1 MVTLFQQAGTGAKAW
16 VMVYFLLESE
26 GCAYTL
32 PATQNNRR
40 HTLWIVLALAWP
52 TMLEQLLQVAAQYV
66 DSAMV
71 GRLGAAATAAVG
83 ATTTINWLV
92 GSSISALGVGFLAY
106 IAREYGAKR
115 YENAAKAVGQSVLA
129 ALVSGAVF
137 TVATLSLSGL
147 IPGWMNADEAIRPEA
162 SRYFFI
168 IYTPMLL
175 RAASVIFGTA
185 LRASGDTRTPMKVN
199 LLMNLVNV
207 ILNYLLIYPTRDVT
221 LLGLTLRMPGA
232 GLGVTGAAIGTAVGF
247 AVGGVAMT
255 AALWRHPQISPKG
268 QSLKPDW
275 KIMKP
280 CLKVALP
287 AALQRFGTSF
297 GYVAFASLINSL
309 GTVSTAAHS
318 IANTAESA
326 FYIPAYGIQTAAATL
341 SGNASGM
348 KDRDYMRSITRT
360 LLVLEPALMAVSGA
374 ALFLLAP
381 RMMALFTSDAE
392 VIRLGT
398 AVLRMVAV
406 TEPLYGI
413 AVVLEGIFMGVG
425 DTMYAFV
432 CNICGMWG
440 VRVLGTLILVRFMGC
455 GLTAAWGAMIAHN
468 ILLCLMLVIHY
479 RNGRWNPLVSGDK
492 F

>member
-1 MVTLFQQAGTGAKAW
+1 MQTKAKNGRA
-16 VMVYFLLESE
+16 
-26 GCAYTL
+26 
-32 PATQNNRR
+32 
-40 HTLWIVLALAWP
+40 TLWIVLALAWP

-92 GSSISALGVGFLAY
+92 GSSLSALGIGFLAY
-106 IAREYGAKR
+106 IAREYGAR
-115 YENAAKAVGQSVLA
+115 RFENAARAAAQSALAVLVAGGA
-129 ALVSGAVF
+129 FTAL
-137 TVATLSLSGL
+137 TLSLSPF
-147 IPGWMNADEAIRPEA
+147 IPGWMNADAAIRPEA

-175 RAASVIFGTA
+175 RAATVIFGTV

-199 LLMNLVNV
+199 LLVNAVNV
-207 ILNYLLIYPTRDVT
+207 VMNFLLIYPARDAV
-221 LLGLTLRMPGA
+221 LLGVNVRIPGA
-232 GLGVTGAAIGTAVGF
+232 GMGVTGAAIGTAAGF

-255 AALWRHPQISPKG
+255 AALWRHPRISPRG
-268 QSLKPDW
+268 HSLRPDGA
-275 KIMKP
+275 ILRP
-280 CLKVALP
+280 CLRVALP

-297 GYVAFASLINSL
+297 GYVAFASVINSL

-341 SGNASGM
+341 SGNANGM
-348 KDRDYMRSITRT
+348 KDQTYMKSITRT
-360 LLVLEPALMAVSGA
+360 LLILEPALMAVSGA
-374 ALFLLAP
+374 LLFWLAP
-381 RMMALFTSDAE
+381 RMMAMFTPDGE

-398 AVLRMVAV
+398 TVLRMVAV
-406 TEPLYGI
+406 SEPLYGV

-425 DTMYAFV
+425 DTMYAFA
-432 CNICGMWG
+432 CNVLGMWG
-440 VRVLGTLILVRFMGC
+440 VRVLGTVILVRVMGF

-468 ILLCLMLVIHY
+468 MLLCALFALHY
-479 RNGRWNPLVSGDK
+479 RRGRWNPLVSGEK

>member
-1 MVTLFQQAGTGAKAW
+1 
-16 VMVYFLLESE
+16 
-26 GCAYTL
+26 
-32 PATQNNRR
+32 
-40 HTLWIVLALAWP
+40 
-52 TMLEQLLQVAAQYV
+52 
-66 DSAMV
+66 
-71 GRLGAAATAAVG
+71 
-83 ATTTINWLV
+83 
-92 GSSISALGVGFLAY
+92 VGFLAFL
-106 IAREYGAKR
+106 AREYGAGR
-115 YENAAKAVGQSVLA
+115 YENASRAVAQSVTA
-129 ALVSGAVF
+129 ALVSGLGF
-137 TVATLSLSGL
+137 TALTLSLSGF
-147 IPGWMNADEAIRPEA
+147 IPRWMNASEAIRPQA

-175 RAASVIFGTA
+175 RAASVIFGTV

-199 LLMNLVNV
+199 LLTNIVNV
-207 ILNYLLIYPTRDVT
+207 ILNYLLIYPTRDVN
-221 LLGLTLRMPGA
+221 LPGLAVRMPGA

-247 AVGGVAMT
+247 TVGGIAMS
-255 AALWRHPQISPKG
+255 AALWRHPRISPRG
-268 QSLKPDW
+268 QSLRPDW
-275 KIMKP
+275 TIMKP

-297 GYVAFASLINSL
+297 GYVAFASLVNAL

-341 SGNASGM
+341 SGNANGM
-348 KDRDYMRSITRT
+348 KDQQYMKSITRT
-360 LLVLEPALMAVSGA
+360 LLILEPALMAVSGT

-381 RMMALFTSDAE
+381 RMMAMFTPDQE
-392 VIRLGT
+392 VIRLGST
-398 AVLRMVAV
+398 VLRMVAV

-432 CNICGMWG
+432 CNIAGMWG
-440 VRVLGTLILVRFMGC
+440 VRVLGTAILTRGLGL

-468 ILLCLMLVIHY
+468 ILLCALFAIHY
-479 RNGRWNPLVSGDK
+479 RSGSWNPLLNGEK

>member
-1 MVTLFQQAGTGAKAW
+1 MGLRAKD
-16 VMVYFLLESE
+16 
-26 GCAYTL
+26 G
-32 PATQNNRR
+32 RR
-40 HTLWIVLALAWP
+40 TLWVVLALAWP

-71 GRLGAAATAAVG
+71 GRLGAAATASVG
-83 ATTTINWLV
+83 ATVPINWMV
-92 GSSISALGVGFLAY
+92 GSTLSALGIGFLAY
-106 IAREYGAKR
+106 IAREYGAGR
-115 YENAAKAVGQSVLA
+115 FENASRAVAQSVSA
-129 ALVSGAVF
+129 ALIAGLGF
-137 TVATLSLSGL
+137 TALTLGLSQY
-147 IPGWMNADEAIRPEA
+147 IPGWMNAAEDIRETA

-175 RAASVIFGTA
+175 RAATVIFGTV

-199 LLMNLVNV
+199 MLVNGV
-207 ILNYLLIYPTRDVT
+207 NVVLNYLLIYETRDVT
-221 LLGLTLRMPGA
+221 LLGLTVRMPGA
-232 GLGVTGAAIGTAVGF
+232 GLGVIGAAIGTAAGF

-255 AALWRHPQISPKG
+255 LALWRHPRISPKG

-275 KIMKP
+275 TILKP

-297 GYVAFASLINSL
+297 GYVAFASVINSL
-309 GTVSTAAHS
+309 GTVATAAHS

-341 SGNASGM
+341 SGNAGGM
-348 KDRDYMRSITRT
+348 RDQKYMKAITRT
-360 LLVLEPALMAVSGA
+360 LLILEPTLMAVSGA
-374 ALFLLAP
+374 TLFILAP
-381 RMMALFTSDAE
+381 RMMAMFTPDQQ
-392 VIRLGT
+392 VIRLGST
-398 AVLRMVAV
+398 VLRMVAV

-432 CNICGMWG
+432 CNIVGMWG
-440 VRVLGTLILVRFMGC
+440 LRVLGTVVLVHGFEL

-468 ILLCLMLVIHY
+468 ILLCALFAIHY
-479 RNGRWNPLVSGDK
+479 KNGKWNPILSGEK

>member
-1 MVTLFQQAGTGAKAW
+1 MGLRAKD
-16 VMVYFLLESE
+16 
-26 GCAYTL
+26 G
-32 PATQNNRR
+32 RR
-40 HTLWIVLALAWP
+40 TLWVVLALAWP

-71 GRLGAAATAAVG
+71 GRLGAAATASVG
-83 ATTTINWLV
+83 ATVTINWMV
-92 GSSISALGVGFLAY
+92 GSTLSALGIGFLAY
-106 IAREYGAKR
+106 IAREYGAGR
-115 YENAAKAVGQSVLA
+115 FENASRAVAQSVSA
-129 ALVSGAVF
+129 ALIAGLGF
-137 TVATLSLSGL
+137 TALTLGLSQY
-147 IPGWMNADEAIRPEA
+147 IPGWMNAAEDIRETA

-175 RAASVIFGTA
+175 RAATVIFGTV

-199 LLMNLVNV
+199 LLVNGVNV
-207 ILNYLLIYPTRDVT
+207 VLNYLLIYETRDVT
-221 LLGLTLRMPGA
+221 LLGLTVRMPGA
-232 GLGVTGAAIGTAVGF
+232 GLGVIGAAIGTAAGF

-255 AALWRHPQISPKG
+255 LALWRHPRISPKG

-275 KIMKP
+275 TILKP

-297 GYVAFASLINSL
+297 GYVAFASVINSL
-309 GTVSTAAHS
+309 GTVATAAHS

-341 SGNASGM
+341 SGNAGGM
-348 KDRDYMRSITRT
+348 RDQKYMKAITRT
-360 LLVLEPALMAVSGA
+360 LLILEPTLMAVSGA
-374 ALFLLAP
+374 TLFILAP
-381 RMMALFTSDAE
+381 RMMAMFTPDQQ
-392 VIRLGT
+392 VIRLGST
-398 AVLRMVAV
+398 VLRMVAV

-432 CNICGMWG
+432 CNIVGMWG
-440 VRVLGTLILVRFMGC
+440 LRVLGTVVLVHGFEL

-468 ILLCLMLVIHY
+468 ILLCALFAIHY
-479 RNGRWNPLVSGDK
+479 KNGKWNPILSGEK